1 MKPIDKRQQV
11 ERIGTQLREEL
22 SLALPPNPD
31 IERALR
37 RLLERDVAEGSRPHQ
52 TWSGK
57 IIKKTG

>member
-22 SLALPPNPD
+22 RLALPPNPD

-37 RLLERDVAEGSRPHQ
+37 RLLERDVAEGSFSRAFREH
-52 TWSGK
+52 
-57 IIKKTG
+57 